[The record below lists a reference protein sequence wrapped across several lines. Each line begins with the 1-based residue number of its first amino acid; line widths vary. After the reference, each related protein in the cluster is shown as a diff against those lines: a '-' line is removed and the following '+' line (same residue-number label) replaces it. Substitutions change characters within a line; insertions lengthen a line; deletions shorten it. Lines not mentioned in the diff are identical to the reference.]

1 MRVYKLY
8 LLTYLQAVLEDDMIS
23 DVPLL
28 ILANKIDKL
37 GSAAEDGIRHVFALY
52 NLATGK
58 VTYL

>member
-1 MRVYKLY
+1 
-8 LLTYLQAVLEDDMIS
+8 VLEDDMIS

-37 GSAAEDGIRHVFALY
+37 GSAAEDEIRHVFALY